1 MHILSRV
8 FQRPYILSGLSN
20 QFISTFR
27 NMLNSV
33 FSCDIRLNTG
43 TKVYLI
49 HTTHNQ
55 PNCMNI
61 CTFMQ
66 KLNYNSFSLNY
77 I

>member
-1 MHILSRV
+1 
-8 FQRPYILSGLSN
+8 
-20 QFISTFR
+20 
-27 NMLNSV
+27 MLNSV
-33 FSCDIRLNTG
+33 FSCDIRLNKG

-49 HTTHNQ
+49 HTTQNQ
-55 PNCMNI
+55 PNSMYI